1 MLDKIEIVKK
11 QLGAMKI
18 EEREDGYYVRFR
30 KSKNNKIMLDNIFKF
45 EDVME
50 EDWGTKRIGDYEF
63 IMTEKGFEYIYE
75 SYMSKL
81 YARER

>member
-1 MLDKIEIVKK
+1 MLDKMEIVKK

-30 KSKNNKIMLDNIFKF
+30 KSKNRKWMLDDIFEY

-50 EDWGTKRIGDYEF
+50 EDGWKRIGEF
-63 IMTEKGFEYIYE
+63 EIMITEERFE
-75 SYMSKL
+75 KL
-81 YARER
+81 YKNYMDKLYSRSA

>member
-1 MLDKIEIVKK
+1 MSDKMEIVKE

-30 KSKNNKIMLDNIFKF
+30 KSKNRKLMLDDIFKY

-50 EDWGTKRIGDYEF
+50 EDGWKRIGEF
-63 IMTEKGFEYIYE
+63 EIMITEERFE
-75 SYMSKL
+75 KL
-81 YARER
+81 YKNYMDKLYSRSA